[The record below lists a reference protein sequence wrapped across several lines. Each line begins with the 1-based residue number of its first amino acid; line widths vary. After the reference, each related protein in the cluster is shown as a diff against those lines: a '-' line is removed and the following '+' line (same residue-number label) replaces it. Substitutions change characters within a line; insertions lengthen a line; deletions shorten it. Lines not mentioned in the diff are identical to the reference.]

1 MFLRHVTVGVA
12 LVALTACGASEDT
25 PSHAEEMAYSESAPP
40 VGESVE
46 FFLYTHC
53 GIESLRLDGRLWHAV
68 QPLYGEDGTGSP
80 PEGWG
85 DPYQEGELTLD
96 SEQHVTF
103 EARGTRVAFVP
114 SEDNRPK
121 RICR

>member
-25 PSHAEEMAYSESAPP
+25 PSHEEEMAYSESAPP

-53 GIESLRLDGRLWHAV
+53 GIEDLRLDGRWWHAV
-68 QPLYGEDGTGSP
+68 QPLYGEDGTDSP

-85 DPYQEGELTLD
+85 DPYQVGELTLD

-103 EARGTRVAFVP
+103 EARGTQVAFVP